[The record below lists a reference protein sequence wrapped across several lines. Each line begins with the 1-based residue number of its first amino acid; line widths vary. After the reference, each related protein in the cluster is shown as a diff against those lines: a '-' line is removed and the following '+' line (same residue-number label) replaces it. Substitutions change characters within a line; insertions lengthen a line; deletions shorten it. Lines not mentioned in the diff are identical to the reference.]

1 MELCLYLCLLCHLRI
16 SHSLVP
22 SGPFGT
28 VPHSRWF
35 QQGECFPSLGLDWR
49 ALLTAEPSCAL
60 NVQVFSMYSLWN
72 HFDVSCLTLA
82 SLSWP
87 DPAALLKGTV
97 NRTFFLCVS
106 CIIPLFACLP
116 VCKCFLLQLSDSLP
130 SKRTCIA
137 GNNAV
142 SVYNNLGLKQ
152 KRGFLW
158 DSLWTTVQSV
168 KRVERQRWREGED
181 GVAGESN
188 KDRAE
193 RVSKW
198 TN

>member
-1 MELCLYLCLLCHLRI
+1 MEMCFCFCSVILGSALRAI
-16 SHSLVP
+16 WHSLSFKMISAEWMLP
-22 SGPFGT
+22 LTGPLLKG
-28 VPHSRWF
+28 
-35 QQGECFPSLGLDWR
+35 SLNHWTL
-49 ALLTAEPSCAL
+49 
-60 NVQVFSMYSLWN
+60 VFSMYSLWIN
-72 HFDVSCLTLA
+72 FDVSCLTLA

-97 NRTFFLCVS
+97 NRTFCLCVS
-106 CIIPLFACLP
+106 CVWCTIPLFACLP

-130 SKRTCIA
+130 SKRTSIT
-137 GNNAV
+137 GNRAV

-152 KRGFLW
+152 KSGFLW

-168 KRVERQRWREGED
+168 KKVERQRWREGED

-188 KDRAE
+188 KYRVE
-193 RVSKW
+193 RLSRW